1 MNSFFMSL
9 SNEAEEVSPDQTIFQ
24 HTDPWLDSNTH
35 PSSTGQQVNSDL
47 LVLKSFSSRLFFSR
61 SRRRSVRIAVI
72 IFSKSTRT
80 FKETFLV
87 SFPDLKVLAPFPRV
101 RGS

>member
-1 MNSFFMSL
+1 MSL
-9 SNEAEEVSPDQTIFQ
+9 SNEAEEVDPTIFQ

-35 PSSTGQQVNSDL
+35 PSSTSQVRNCLTSISVFIL
-47 LVLKSFSSRLFFSR
+47 MPFSR
-61 SRRRSVRIAVI
+61 SRIRSDRIAAI
-72 IFSKSTRT
+72 IFSKPTRT

-87 SFPDLKVLAPFPRV
+87 SFPDLKVLGPFPRA

>member
-9 SNEAEEVSPDQTIFQ
+9 SNEADEVSPDQTIFQ

-35 PSSTGQQVNSDL
+35 PSSTAQQVNSNL
-47 LVLKSFSSRLFFSR
+47 LVLKSFSSRFFSR
-61 SRRRSVRIAVI
+61 SWRRSVRIAAI
-72 IFSKSTRT
+72 IFSKSTKT
-80 FKETFLV
+80 FKETFIV
-87 SFPDLKVLAPFPRV
+87 IFPDLKVLAPFPRV

>member
-9 SNEAEEVSPDQTIFQ
+9 SNEAEEVDQTIFQ

-35 PSSTGQQVNSDL
+35 PSSSSQVHKLTDFDLNS
-47 LVLKSFSSRLFFSR
+47 SFIQPRLFYR
-61 SRRRSVRIAVI
+61 SRKRSDRIAAI
-72 IFSKSTRT
+72 IFSKPTRT

-87 SFPDLKVLAPFPRV
+87 SFPALKVLAPFPRAE
-101 RGS
+101 GS